1 MEGMYTGVTPSRLPG
16 EIPAAV
22 KSSPHVSFAV
32 TESLD
37 IYYCNPAWDRFALEN
52 GGRPNVLAARVLYQP
67 FLKFVPAGLK
77 TYFTNLFRIV
87 RSTGRLQSQ
96 NYECSSPQLF
106 RIYHMQVYPM
116 HPGSGFLVINSL
128 RIEHP
133 HTHQVHAPD
142 DAQYR
147 DKNGLICVCANCRRT
162 RRRYSEEIW
171 DWVPAYVY
179 SPGQDVTHGI
189 CPFCREY
196 YYGAYLPQT
205 RRTA

>member
-1 MEGMYTGVTPSRLPG
+1 MYTGVNPSRLPD
-16 EIPAAV
+16 EIPAALQ
-22 KSSPHVSFAV
+22 SSPHVSFAV

-37 IYYCNPAWDRFALEN
+37 ISYCNPAWDRFALEN
-52 GGRPNVLAARVLYQP
+52 GGRQDVLAARVLRQS
-67 FLKFVPAGLK
+67 FLKFVPANLK
-77 TYFTNLFRIV
+77 MHFTNLFRTA

-96 NYECSSPQLF
+96 DYECSSPRLF
-106 RIYHMQVYPM
+106 RIYRMQVYPM
-116 HPGSGFLVINSL
+116 HPGIGFLVINSL
-128 RIEHP
+128 RIEHQ
-133 HTHQVHAPD
+133 HTRQARGPD

-162 RRRYSEEIW
+162 RRLHSEGIW

-196 YYGAYLPQT
+196 YYSAYLPQT